1 MAANYDGAD
10 DENDID
16 QLQITEPVGRT
27 SVSSA
32 STTHESSGYS
42 TPATSAVT
50 TPAPV
55 KDEASI
61 RRPKRRMASSLSHE
75 VSSATATVVHRAKA
89 LRNSE
94 FALNPSS
101 SRKRSQQV
109 LDSEDEED
117 DFEDNSRDAQLAR
130 ALQNEEN
137 ERSELVSTEPQTS
150 LGTSRRGR
158 PRRSVLP
165 KTDYAA
171 DLSEDD
177 YGLNPPTKKPKLS
190 DRKGKGR
197 GFTVPDSDEESE
209 FTDGSSSADGN
220 DLPKFLNLTDED
232 ELPNPPRRPVQPRRR
247 PGNNS
252 AQRRGTYQQPPDL
265 AIEPTDDAAP
275 IGPTDDTAPVEQ
287 PDAVNEEDSGDE
299 SELPDFS
306 TMSHAQRRA
315 YRLERRAK
323 ASRDRLEK
331 HHPELLTMWKELKDL
346 PKIPPTKAEQP
357 TNISREL
364 KPFQLEGLNW
374 MKMMEKTKW
383 GGGLLGD
390 EMGMGKTIQAVSLIM
405 SDYPAKNPSL
415 VLIPPVALMQWQQE
429 IAQYTDGTLKT
440 FVYHGTNSAAKG
452 VTVATLRKYDVI
464 LMSYNS
470 LESLY
475 RFQEKGRK
483 RKDEVAFQKS
493 PVHQIQFHR
502 VILDEAHNI
511 KVRSLHDFFLQQRL
525 TYYCFSNVLPEVLKL
540 ALHLRLTTSGV
551 SPVPLFRTVL
561 ANSFR

>member
-16 QLQITEPVGRT
+16 PLQIAEPVGQT

-32 STTHESSGYS
+32 STTNESSGYS

-55 KDEASI
+55 KYEASTS
-61 RRPKRRMASSLSHE
+61 RPKRRMASSLSHE

-94 FALNPSS
+94 FALIPSS

-137 ERSELVSTEPQTS
+137 ERSELVSTEPQVS

-165 KTDYAA
+165 KMDYAA
-171 DLSEDD
+171 HLSEDD
-177 YGLNPPTKKPKLS
+177 YGFNPPTKKAKLS

-197 GFTVPDSDEESE
+197 GVTVPDSDEESE
-209 FTDGSSSADGN
+209 FTDGSSSADRN
-220 DLPKFLNLTDED
+220 DLPNFLNLTDED

-247 PGNNS
+247 PRNNP
-252 AQRRGTYQQPPDL
+252 AQRRGTVQQPPAHAVDT
-265 AIEPTDDAAP
+265 TDDAAP
-275 IGPTDDTAPVEQ
+275 IEPTDDTAPVEQ

-306 TMSHAQRRA
+306 TMTHVQRRA
-315 YRLERRAK
+315 YRLGRRAK

-357 TNISREL
+357 PNISREL

-383 GGGLLGD
+383 AGGLLGD

-511 KVRSLHDFFLQQRL
+511 KVRKLHDLFFQ
-525 TYYCFSNVLPEVLKL
+525 
-540 ALHLRLTTSGV
+540 
-551 SPVPLFRTVL
+551 
-561 ANSFR
+561 

>member
-1 MAANYDGAD
+1 MAHAP
-10 DENDID
+10 
-16 QLQITEPVGRT
+16 L
-27 SVSSA
+27 
-32 STTHESSGYS
+32 
-42 TPATSAVT
+42 ATML
-50 TPAPV
+50 
-55 KDEASI
+55 I
-61 RRPKRRMASSLSHE
+61 RGSRGRPKRRMASSLAHE

-101 SRKRSQQV
+101 SRKRSQHM
-109 LDSEDEED
+109 LDSEDDED
-117 DFEDNSRDAQLAR
+117 EYEDNSRDAQLAR

-165 KTDYAA
+165 KMDYAS
-171 DLSEDD
+171 DPSEND
-177 YGLNPPTKKPKLS
+177 YAFNPPSKKAKLS
-190 DRKGKGR
+190 DRKGKAR
-197 GFTVPDSDEESE
+197 ALTVPDSDEESE
-209 FTDGSSSADGN
+209 FTDVSSSADEN
-220 DLPKFLNLTDED
+220 DFPNFLNLMDDE
-232 ELPNPPRRPVQPRRR
+232 ETKPSRRPAQARRR
-247 PGNNS
+247 PGMTPT
-252 AQRRGTYQQPPDL
+252 QRRGAFQRPSIPDFGPTEDTAPIAQPSTP
-265 AIEPTDDAAP
+265 AIEPTDGTAP
-275 IGPTDDTAPVEQ
+275 IEQ
-287 PDAVNEEDSGDE
+287 PGTGEEGSDDE
-299 SELPDFS
+299 SDIPDFS
-306 TMSHAQRRA
+306 TMTLGQRRA
-315 YRLERRAK
+315 YRLESRAK
-323 ASRDRLEK
+323 AARHRLET
-331 HHPELLTMWKELKDL
+331 HHPELLVMWKELKDL
-346 PKIPPTKAEQP
+346 PKIPPVKAEQP
-357 TNISREL
+357 ANISREL

-374 MKMMEKTKW
+374 MKMMEKTRW

-511 KVRSLHDFFLQQRL
+511 KVRSQNDLFFPQEL
-525 TYYCFSNVLPEVLKL
+525 TCIFL
-540 ALHLRLTTSGV
+540 
-551 SPVPLFRTVL
+551 
-561 ANSFR
+561 

>member
-1 MAANYDGAD
+1 M
-10 DENDID
+10 
-16 QLQITEPVGRT
+16 LTRC
-27 SVSSA
+27 
-32 STTHESSGYS
+32 SSG
-42 TPATSAVT
+42 P
-50 TPAPV
+50 
-55 KDEASI
+55 
-61 RRPKRRMASSLSHE
+61 RRRIASSLAHE
-75 VSSATATVVHRAKA
+75 VSSTTATVVHRAKA

-94 FALNPSS
+94 FSLNPSR
-101 SRKRSQQV
+101 SRKRPHQV
-109 LDSEDEED
+109 LDSEDDED
-117 DFEDNSRDAQLAR
+117 DYDDNSRDAQLAR

-165 KTDYAA
+165 KANFA
-171 DLSEDD
+171 VDLSDDEEDE
-177 YGLNPPTKKPKLS
+177 YFNPPSKKARLP

-197 GFTVPDSDEESE
+197 TMTVPDSDEESE
-209 FTDGSSSADGN
+209 FTDFSSSADEI
-220 DLPKFLNLTDED
+220 DLPNFLELMDDE
-232 ELPNPPRRPVQPRRR
+232 ETKPPRRPAQARRRPFNNPTPRRR
-247 PGNNS
+247 PFENPT
-252 AQRRGTYQQPPDL
+252 QRHGASQQPSTP
-265 AIEPTDDAAP
+265 AIE
-275 IGPTDDTAPVEQ
+275 PTDDTAPVVQ
-287 PDAVNEEDSGDE
+287 LDMANEEDSDDE
-299 SELPDFS
+299 SEMPDFS
-306 TMSHAQRRA
+306 TMTLGQRRA
-315 YRLERRAK
+315 YRLESRAR
-323 ASRDRLEK
+323 AARQRLET
-331 HHPELLTMWKELKDL
+331 HHPEILVMWKELRDL

-357 TNISREL
+357 ANISREL

-493 PVHQIQFHR
+493 PVHQIKFHR

-511 KVRSLHDFFLQQRL
+511 KVRSH
-525 TYYCFSNVLPEVLKL
+525 TIC
-540 ALHLRLTTSGV
+540 
-551 SPVPLFRTVL
+551 
-561 ANSFR
+561 SFRRS

>member
-1 MAANYDGAD
+1 MAYAPLAT
-10 DENDID
+10 I
-16 QLQITEPVGRT
+16 LIR
-27 SVSSA
+27 SSR
-32 STTHESSGYS
+32 G
-42 TPATSAVT
+42 
-50 TPAPV
+50 
-55 KDEASI
+55 
-61 RRPKRRMASSLSHE
+61 RPKRRMASSLAHE

-101 SRKRSQQV
+101 SRKRSQHM
-109 LDSEDEED
+109 LDSEDDED
-117 DFEDNSRDAQLAR
+117 EYEDNSRDAQLAR

-137 ERSELVSTEPQTS
+137 ERSELVSTEAQTS

-165 KTDYAA
+165 KTDYAS
-171 DLSEDD
+171 DPSEDD
-177 YGLNPPTKKPKLS
+177 YAFNPPSKKAKLS
-190 DRKGKGR
+190 DRKGKAR
-197 GFTVPDSDEESE
+197 ALTVPDSDEESE
-209 FTDGSSSADGN
+209 FTDVSSSADENGFPN
-220 DLPKFLNLTDED
+220 FMED
-232 ELPNPPRRPVQPRRR
+232 EESKPSRRPAKARNRPTMTPTQRRR
-247 PGNNS
+247 
-252 AQRRGTYQQPPDL
+252 TFQQPSMP
-265 AIEPTDDAAP
+265 AFE
-275 IGPTDDTAPVEQ
+275 PTDDTAPIGQ
-287 PDAVNEEDSGDE
+287 PGTGEEYSDDE
-299 SELPDFS
+299 SDIPDFN
-306 TMSHAQRRA
+306 TMTLGQRRA
-315 YRLERRAK
+315 YRLESRAK
-323 ASRDRLEK
+323 AARHRLET
-331 HHPELLTMWKELKDL
+331 HHPELLVMWKELKDL
-346 PKIPPTKAEQP
+346 PKIPPVKAEQP

-511 KVRSLHDFFLQQRL
+511 KVRNQNDLFFPQEL
-525 TYYCFSNVLPEVLKL
+525 TYILL
-540 ALHLRLTTSGV
+540 
-551 SPVPLFRTVL
+551 
-561 ANSFR
+561 